1 MTEDAYDE
9 TQWTAAARAAHIV
22 AVEAVMAALAAHAEL
37 VQSRQGRQ
45 SELAPYFD
53 SSGTLQAAL
62 DQLREAEF
70 DLCGSFP
77 YSPAGFEDDEVD
89 EFEDD
94 DEEAVGS
101 WLTVEFVAHY
111 GIADEEKLIQAG
123 RDAYQSAWPEQTSE
137 DAEIRVT
144 SPSVAI
150 GELLHAEGLAAL
162 ETDNDYLLP
171 RWHQLAVKELAEE
184 DPGPDM

>member
-1 MTEDAYDE
+1 MGVVPD
-9 TQWTAAARAAHIV
+9 RF
-22 AVEAVMAALAAHAEL
+22 AVRTGERVLE
-37 VQSRQGRQ
+37 SDPGRE
-45 SELAPYFD
+45 SESGPYFD
-53 SSGTLQAAL
+53 SVANLKAVLEQFS
-62 DQLREAEF
+62 EAEF

-77 YSPAGFEDDEVD
+77 YSPAGFEDDEVED
-89 EFEDD
+89 EFEG
-94 DEEAVGS
+94 DEASVGS